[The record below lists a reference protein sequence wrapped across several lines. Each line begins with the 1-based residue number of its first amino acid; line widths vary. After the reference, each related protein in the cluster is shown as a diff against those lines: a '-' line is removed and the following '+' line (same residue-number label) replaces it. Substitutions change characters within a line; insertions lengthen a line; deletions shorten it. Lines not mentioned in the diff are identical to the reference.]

1 MRYHWKVQGIYGAVF
16 MLLLASCR
24 PVQPAMVPRSPSAT
38 PGSTETQPVDA
49 VPILSS
55 ADAIAACDPEL
66 QAKAL
71 RPDMI
76 PDWGTLGVD
85 TCYDLVFDLTS
96 GSETYR
102 GSAAITF
109 TNPGKTAL
117 NEIVLRTFP
126 NAPLLFGGGMEITS
140 AQTGGESLAIEGFLE
155 DRSAVRLPLEK
166 PLIPGETMRLEL
178 EFFGRLPVD
187 FERGGIYGT
196 YHYSSE
202 GPVVMLANAYPMLA
216 PLVNG
221 EWQAGPV
228 LVEGDPVVSS
238 TALYRAEVQ
247 VPAGWQAAASGR
259 EVTREE
265 TGSQINIYYAGG
277 PLRDFML
284 AASPAL
290 VLREAE
296 WNGIRINHWGLSR
309 TENNWNE
316 AIDVAKASLELFEA
330 TFGPLPYNE
339 LDIIAAP
346 LKNASGVEYPGLI
359 LLGETLY
366 NSDLTP
372 HVLPSVTA
380 HEVAHQWW
388 YAVVGND
395 VLEYPWQDEALATY
409 SAQFYE
415 MAYDQNFYFGA
426 LANYKLRVETLE
438 AAGGEQA
445 VSQSVADFA
454 DNPKD
459 YATVV
464 YHKGYLFLEQL
475 RGQIGE
481 QAFDSALQNYYRE
494 NLYRLAPPDSLLNSF
509 ETACGCELDE
519 LYNEWGVN
527 P

>member
-1 MRYHWKVQGIYGAVF
+1 MRYRWKVQGIFGAVF
-16 MLLLASCR
+16 MLLLASC
-24 PVQPAMVPRSPSAT
+24 QPIQLTVVPQPPTAT
-38 PGSTETQPVDA
+38 PGSTDIQPDDA
-49 VPILSS
+49 LPILSS
-55 ADAIAACDPEL
+55 ADAIAACDPEF

-71 RPDMI
+71 RPDRI
-76 PDWGTLGVD
+76 PDWDTLGVD

-96 GSETYR
+96 GSETYQ

-140 AQTGGESLAIEGFLE
+140 ARASGESLAIEVFLE
-155 DRSAVRLPLEK
+155 DQSAVRLPLK
-166 PLIPGETMRLEL
+166 IPLMPGESIQLQL
-178 EFFGRLPVD
+178 EFNGWLPVD
-187 FERGGIYGT
+187 FERDWIYGT
-196 YHYSSE
+196 YHYASD

-221 EWQAGPV
+221 QWQASPV
-228 LVEGDPVVSS
+228 LVEGDAVVSS
-238 TALYRAEVQ
+238 TALYRAQVQ
-247 VPAGWQAAASGR
+247 VPTGWQVAASGR

-265 TGSQINIYYAGG
+265 TPSQISISIAGG

-290 VLREAE
+290 ILREAE
-296 WNGIRINHWGLSR
+296 WGGMRVNHWGLPR
-309 TENNWNE
+309 TERYWDE
-316 AIDVAKASLELFEA
+316 AIDVAKTSLDLFEE

-366 NSDLTP
+366 NSGSVP
-372 HVLPSVTA
+372 HLLPSVTA

-395 VLEYPWQDEALATY
+395 VLEYPWQDEALATF

-415 MAYDQNFYFGA
+415 MVNDQNFYFGA
-426 LANYKLRVETLE
+426 LENYKLRVETLE
-438 AAGGEQA
+438 AASGEQA
-445 VSQSVADFA
+445 VSQSVADFS
-454 DNPKD
+454 DNPQA

-464 YHKGYLFLEQL
+464 YHKGYLFLEEL
-475 RGQIGE
+475 RSQIGE
-481 QAFDSALQNYYRE
+481 QAFNAALQNYYQN
-494 NLYRLAPPDSLLNSF
+494 NLYRLAPPAALLDSF
-509 ETACGCELDE
+509 ETACNCELDE

>member
-1 MRYHWKVQGIYGAVF
+1 MRYRWKVQGIFGAVF
-16 MLLLASCR
+16 MLLLASC
-24 PVQPAMVPRSPSAT
+24 QPIQLTVVPQPPTAT
-38 PGSTETQPVDA
+38 PGSTDIQPDDA
-49 VPILSS
+49 LPNLSS
-55 ADAIAACDPEL
+55 ADAIAACDPEF

-71 RPDMI
+71 RPDRI
-76 PDWGTLGVD
+76 PDWDTLGVD

-96 GSETYR
+96 GSETYQ
-102 GSAAITF
+102 GNAAITF

-117 NEIVLRTFP
+117 NKIVLRTFP

-140 AQTGGESLAIEGFLE
+140 ARTGGESLAIEAFLE
-155 DRSAVRLPLEK
+155 DQSAVRLPLEK
-166 PLIPGETMRLEL
+166 ALKPGETIQLQL
-178 EFFGRLPVD
+178 EFNGWLPVD
-187 FERGGIYGT
+187 FERDWIYGT
-196 YHYSSE
+196 YHYASD

-221 EWQAGPV
+221 QWQASPV
-228 LVEGDPVVSS
+228 LVEGDAVVSS
-238 TALYRAEVQ
+238 TALYRAQVQ
-247 VPAGWQAAASGR
+247 VPTGWQVAASGR

-265 TGSQINIYYAGG
+265 TPSQISIAFAGG

-290 VLREAE
+290 ILRRAE
-296 WNGIRINHWGLSR
+296 WGGMRVNHWGLPR
-309 TENNWNE
+309 TERYWNE
-316 AIDVAKASLELFEA
+316 AIDVVKASLDLFEE

-366 NSDLTP
+366 NSGSVP
-372 HVLPSVTA
+372 HLLPSVTA

-395 VLEYPWQDEALATY
+395 VLEYPWQDEALATF

-415 MAYDQNFYFGA
+415 MVYDQNFYFGA
-426 LANYKLRVETLE
+426 LENYKLRVETLE
-438 AAGGEQA
+438 AASGEQA
-445 VSQSVADFA
+445 VSQSVADFS
-454 DNPKD
+454 DNPQA

-464 YHKGYLFLEQL
+464 YHKGYLFLEEL
-475 RGQIGE
+475 RSQIGE
-481 QAFDSALQNYYRE
+481 QAFNAALQNYYQN
-494 NLYRLAPPDSLLNSF
+494 NLYRLAPPAALLDSF
-509 ETACGCELDE
+509 ETACNCELDE

>member
-1 MRYHWKVQGIYGAVF
+1 MRYCWKVQGIYGAVF
-16 MLLLASCR
+16 MLLLASCQ
-24 PVQPAMVPRSPSAT
+24 PVQPTVVPQSPTST
-38 PGSTETQPVDA
+38 LGRTETQPDDA
-49 VPILSS
+49 LPILSS
-55 ADAIAACDPEL
+55 ADAIAACDPEF
-66 QAKAL
+66 QSKAL
-71 RPDMI
+71 RPDRI
-76 PDWGTLGVD
+76 PDWDTLGVD

-96 GSETYR
+96 GSETYQ

-140 AQTGGESLAIEGFLE
+140 ARASGESLAIEVFLE
-155 DRSAVRLPLEK
+155 DQSAVRLPLK
-166 PLIPGETMRLEL
+166 IPLMPGETIQLQL
-178 EFFGRLPVD
+178 EFNGWLPVD
-187 FERGGIYGT
+187 FERDWIYGT
-196 YHYSSE
+196 YHYASD

-221 EWQAGPV
+221 EWQASPV
-228 LVEGDPVVSS
+228 LVEGDAVVSS
-238 TALYRAEVQ
+238 TALYRAQVQ
-247 VPAGWQAAASGR
+247 VPTGWQVAASGR
-259 EVTREE
+259 EVTREK
-265 TGSQINIYYAGG
+265 TQSQISISIAGG

-290 VLREAE
+290 ILREAE
-296 WNGIRINHWGLSR
+296 WGGIRVNHWGLPR
-309 TENNWNE
+309 TERYWNE
-316 AIDVAKASLELFEA
+316 AIDVAKASLDLFEE

-366 NSDLTP
+366 NSGSVP
-372 HVLPSVTA
+372 HLLPSVTA

-395 VLEYPWQDEALATY
+395 VLEYPWQDEALATL

-415 MAYDQNFYFGA
+415 MVYDQNFYFGA
-426 LANYKLRVETLE
+426 LENYKLRVETLE
-438 AAGGEQA
+438 AASGEQA
-445 VSQSVADFA
+445 VSQSVADFS
-454 DNPKD
+454 DNPQA

-464 YHKGYLFLEQL
+464 YHKGYLFLEEL
-475 RGQIGE
+475 RSQIGE
-481 QAFDSALQNYYRE
+481 QAFNAALQNYYQN
-494 NLYRLAPPDSLLNSF
+494 NLYRLAPPAALLDSF
-509 ETACGCELDE
+509 ETACSCELDE